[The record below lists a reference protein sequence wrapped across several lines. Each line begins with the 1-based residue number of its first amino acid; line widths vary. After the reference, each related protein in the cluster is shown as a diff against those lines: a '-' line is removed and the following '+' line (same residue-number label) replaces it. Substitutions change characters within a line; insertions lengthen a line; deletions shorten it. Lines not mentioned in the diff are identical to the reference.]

1 MADLNLDTDKSLE
14 ELGSALLARKE
25 SISKKSEKRA
35 RRMALPFKVL
45 TAALGINSVFQNAAK
60 RRIEEIDTNNKLD
73 LINSKTEAPRYSRA
87 ATFVQPLL
95 GFDGTIEEFKN
106 DKQRYNSFR
115 ANAGQYVDPLIEA
128 SQVFADFGYG
138 THDQYKTN
146 LPKSYQEAM
155 GVGVDSILENL
166 LTKTEDGEYN
176 YKRIVNAMKGIVPD
190 ELSESDLLKQIVGLS
205 SEDLNIYKTQRAL
218 NRSGEYKSKSSI
230 RNLVDNAKNALA
242 SIGILNE
249 QEGGINLFK
258 QEKFDDNKMIGGTL
272 SDILDTVDFDAKI
285 KTDLES
291 YVTTFKDNPRRYI
304 NSVTKTDIAESKIL
318 LENIASRV
326 QSGEN
331 YDPTGA
337 YDFYDGTELSNL
349 VTTLQKDYPV
359 NYERLLSN
367 STVLGKMIHDRP
379 KLGRAIFQSD
389 AIEDLKLELA
399 EGKITQEQFIPKL
412 RAKLDSFEVNIK
424 NSSNYAR
431 EYALLKTLKTGEAK
445 PLDTGFLGLSRSK
458 TYLGTSDFIYNHEKM
473 VSTMEKF
480 LDETVKYDKDSDK
493 YSLSSKFLKTAN
505 PQEIR
510 QGILSFINRAVLEEN
525 LNQAQAESIQF
536 LTDINAPQYFD
547 GDQSIEDIYTTA
559 ITLLTTGK

>member
-35 RRMALPFKVL
+35 RKMALPFKVL

-87 ATFVQPLL
+87 AAFVQPLL
-95 GFDGTIEEFKN
+95 GFDGTVEEFKN

-138 THDQYKTN
+138 THDQYKIN

-166 LTKTEDGEYN
+166 LTKKEDGEYT
-176 YKRIVNAMKGIVPD
+176 YKRIVNAMQGIVPD

-272 SDILDTVDFDAKI
+272 SDILDTVDFDAKV
-285 KTDLES
+285 KTNLES
-291 YVTTFKDNPRRYI
+291 YVTTFKDDPRRYM
-304 NSVTKTDIAESKIL
+304 NSVNQKDLNESQAL
-318 LENIASRV
+318 LENLAAAV
-326 QSGEN
+326 QRGEK
-331 YDPTGA
+331 YDATGA
-337 YDFYDGTELSNL
+337 YDFYEGTELQRVISSL
-349 VTTLQKDYPV
+349 KEDYPV
-359 NYERLLSN
+359 NYSELIKN
-367 STVLGKMIHDRP
+367 GTVLGKMIHDKP

-399 EGKITQEQFIPKL
+399 EGKITKEQFIPKL
-412 RAKLDSFEVNIK
+412 RAKLDSFETNIK
-424 NSSNYAR
+424 NNSNYAR
-431 EYALLKTLKTGEAK
+431 QYALLKTLKSGEAK
-445 PLDTGFLGLSRSK
+445 PLDAGYLSQSK
-458 TYLGTSDFIYNHEKM
+458 TYLGTSDFIYDHAKM
-473 VSTMEKF
+473 LKATEKF
-480 LDETVKYDKDSDK
+480 LDETVQYDKDSDK
-493 YSLSSKFLKTAN
+493 YSLSSKFLNTAN

-510 QGILSFINRAVLEEN
+510 QGILSFINRSVLEEN